1 MDYIRQLGPVVLD
14 HRFRRMTETLLR
26 SAEQIYEA
34 RGLPLRG
41 RWASTYQLLY
51 AEGPLAVGQIADRLR
66 LTHPGVI
73 GITDEMI
80 AADIVSAV
88 RDPGD
93 ARRRI
98 LALTTRGRRMSAE
111 LFSIWTELGRAQRNR
126 FAARGCDIMAVLE
139 QVEDGLT
146 QRPLATEVLEKLA
159 GGRAKKTGRST
170 ADTKRKASP
179 VRRAA
184 RAALCFLAGV
194 SILSAYSAASIEAQS
209 PAENRDTT
217 VLDAAAR
224 AALVNALSDSL
235 VNGYIYEKTGR
246 MLADSLKAELRSGA
260 YDGFVTGDSF
270 AQRVTQTLRRISNDR
285 HLGVMYGMTP
295 QTGGPMRRRVRA
307 PADSPP
313 AAPAVS
319 PSPAPGVAASSR
331 VISMPEYGFESARI
345 LPGNIGYLDLRGFS
359 GEPGAIRAVD
369 SVMALFANTKAI
381 IIDVGRNRGG
391 GPQVIQHLS
400 AYLFDKPTHLVTS
413 YARGMDA
420 PIERWTTAS
429 VPGKRLPKT
438 PVYVLTSRST
448 ISAAESFAFGLKN
461 HNRITIVGERTA
473 GGGHFG
479 AFVPLTPGF
488 SMFLPRGRTYDPRT
502 NEGWE
507 AEGLKP
513 DVDVPYD
520 KALETALTLARK
532 M

>member
-1 MDYIRQLGPVVLD
+1 MDYIRKLGPVVLD

-34 RGLPLRG
+34 RGLPLRA
-41 RWASTYQLLY
+41 RWASTYQLLL
-51 AEGPLAVGQIADRLR
+51 AEGPLAVGEIADRLR

-80 AADIVSAV
+80 VAEIVSAV
-88 RDPGD
+88 RDPDD

-98 LALTTRGRRMSAE
+98 LSLTSRGRRMSAE
-111 LFSIWTELGRAQRNR
+111 LFSVWTELGNAQRRR
-126 FAARGCDIMAVLE
+126 FAAFGCDIMTVLE
-139 QVEDGLT
+139 QVEDGLIE
-146 QRPLATEVLEKLA
+146 RDLASEVLEKLA
-159 GGRAKKTGRST
+159 ARRAKKPARSIT
-170 ADTKRKASP
+170 DAKRKASP
-179 VRRAA
+179 ARRAA
-184 RAALCFLAGV
+184 RAALCFVTGV
-194 SILSAYSAASIEAQS
+194 TILSAYYASSIEAQS
-209 PAENRDTT
+209 VAQNRDTT
-217 VLDAAAR
+217 SVSAAAR

-235 VNGYIYEKTGR
+235 INGYIYEKTGR
-246 MLADSLKAELRSGA
+246 MLADSLKSELVSGA
-260 YDGFVTGDSF
+260 YDSFGTGESF
-270 AQRVTQTLRRISNDR
+270 AERVTQTLRRISNDR
-285 HLGVMYGMTP
+285 HLGVRYGMMP
-295 QTGGPMRRRVRA
+295 QAGGPVRRRVA
-307 PADSPP
+307 PEST
-313 AAPAVS
+313 S
-319 PSPAPGVAASSR
+319 RRPAPSVSGISP
-331 VISMPEYGFESARI
+331 VISLPEYGFESAQI

-359 GEPGAIRAVD
+359 GDPGAIQAVD

-381 IIDVGRNRGG
+381 IIDIGRNRGG

-420 PIERWTTAS
+420 PIERWTTTS

-502 NEGWE
+502 NQGWE

-513 DVDVPYD
+513 DVDVPYER
-520 KALETALTLARK
+520 ALETALTLARK
-532 M
+532 T

>member
-73 GITDEMI
+73 GITDEML
-80 AADIVSAV
+80 AAEIVSAV
-88 RDPGD
+88 RDPDD
-93 ARRRI
+93 ARRRV
-98 LALTTRGRRMSAE
+98 LALTTRGKRMSAE
-111 LFSIWTELGRAQRNR
+111 LFSIWTELGKAQRTR
-126 FAARGCDIMAVLE
+126 FAASGCDIMAVLE
-139 QVEDGLT
+139 QVEDGLIE
-146 QRPLATEVLEKLA
+146 RGLASEVLEKL
-159 GGRAKKTGRST
+159 RAKKPGRSSPD
-170 ADTKRKASP
+170 AKRKASP

-194 SILSAYSAASIEAQS
+194 TILSACSATSIEAQS
-209 PAENRDTT
+209 ATPNRDTT
-217 VLDAAAR
+217 AIEATAR

-235 VNGYIYEKTGR
+235 INGYIYEKTGR

-260 YDGFVTGDSF
+260 YDGFDTGESF

-285 HLGVMYGMTP
+285 HLGLRYGMIP
-295 QTGGPMRRRVRA
+295 QAGGPVRRRVAPDSTSSPNSASSSGTRRVVRV
-307 PADSPP
+307 PADSP
-313 AAPAVS
+313 A
-319 PSPAPGVAASSR
+319 G
-331 VISMPEYGFESARI
+331 EYGFASAQI

-359 GEPGAIRAVD
+359 GDPGAIRAAD
-369 SVMALFANTKAI
+369 SVMALFADTKAI
-381 IIDVGRNRGG
+381 IIDIGRNRGG

-400 AYLFDKPTHLVTS
+400 AYLFDKPTHLVS
-413 YARGMDA
+413 SFARGMDA
-420 PIERWTTAS
+420 PIERWTTTS
-429 VPGKRLPKT
+429 VPGKLLPKT

-448 ISAAESFAFGLKN
+448 ISAAESFTFGLKN

-479 AFVPLTPGF
+479 DFVPLTPGF
-488 SMFLPRGRTYDPRT
+488 SVFLPRGRTYDPRT
-502 NEGWE
+502 NQGWE
-507 AEGLKP
+507 AEGLRP
-513 DVDVPYD
+513 DVDVPYER
-520 KALETALTLARK
+520 ALETALILARK
-532 M
+532 I